1 MPQGPKDGRDAARQ
15 AMREVF
21 RDYGPQGLDDEDLL
35 YRLLP
40 DLLAGHRRE
49 INLLSTAA
57 SLNVGT
63 LLSERMRAGIDRD
76 TAVSD
81 VAAVLADHGGLDAD
95 ASEWVVSEYADVLG
109 HVPGVAATVMDT
121 PATATDGGVA
131 DDRYEQGYQDG
142 YAEGYEDGSQDAGTS
157 LQVSVIWSIV
167 ALLFV
172 AGIAVWAFRWGA
184 DWSASR

>member
-1 MPQGPKDGRDAARQ
+1 MPQVPKDGRDVARQ
-15 AMREVF
+15 AMRDVF
-21 RDYGPQGLDDEDLL
+21 RDYGPRGLDDEDLL

-57 SLNVGT
+57 SVNVGT
-63 LLSERMRAGIDRD
+63 LLSERIRAGIDFD

-81 VAAVLADHGGLDAD
+81 VAAILADRGGLDAD
-95 ASEWVVSEYADVLG
+95 ASEWVVSEYAKVLG
-109 HVPGVAATVMDT
+109 HVPGAAATVMDPT
-121 PATATDGGVA
+121 GGGAA

-142 YAEGYEDGSQDAGTS
+142 YADGYEDGSPDVGMS
-157 LQVSVIWSIV
+157 LQAAVIWSIV
-167 ALLFV
+167 ALLLV
-172 AGIAVWAFRWGA
+172 AAVAVWAFRWGA